1 MPVGLVQAEG
11 ERARDGVALEEG
23 KQLVERG
30 HEPVDVVPHV
40 DVRVEELGA
49 LGDEPAHRFLVRR
62 DECECSLED
71 ALHEG

>member
-11 ERARDGVALEEG
+11 ERPRDRVALQEG
-23 KQLVERG
+23 EQLVERG

-49 LGDEPAHRFLVRR
+49 LGDELAHRFLVRR
-62 DECECSLED
+62 HECECPLED
-71 ALHEG
+71 ALHEA